1 MAQSI
6 PIDGPINLAALD
18 DFLASDR
25 APPGCMQV
33 SEFDGFLTGI
43 VVGPEM
49 IPPSTW
55 LPMIWHDGEPEYADM
70 EEAQAIL
77 GTIMRR
83 YNEIVHL
90 VDSAPGAYRPLLV
103 EHEDGRRDASDWA
116 FGFLQAM
123 SLCQDGWEPMV
134 RDQLA
139 GALIAPIML
148 IASTTEKANLPL
160 DEDERLPDVE
170 MAKLLADADQMLS
183 MCVSGMRAFF
193 QRRRRQPARKGASHA
208 RRKRH
213 G

>member
-43 VVGPEM
+43 
-49 IPPSTW
+49 
-55 LPMIWHDGEPEYADM
+55 D
-70 EEAQAIL
+70 
-77 GTIMRR
+77 
-83 YNEIVHL
+83 
-90 VDSAPGAYRPLLV
+90 
-103 EHEDGRRDASDWA
+103 
-116 FGFLQAM
+116 
-123 SLCQDGWEPMV
+123 
-134 RDQLA
+134 
-139 GALIAPIML
+139 
-148 IASTTEKANLPL
+148 KANLPL
-160 DEDERLPDVE
+160 DENERLPDAE
-170 MAKLLADADQMLS
+170 MAKLLADTDQILG